1 MKQLVF
7 KSVLVFLAINLW
19 TYQLHA
25 ENEIPT
31 SKQITKRKDFTK
43 TIKEEFQISAKGE
56 VAIHNKYG
64 EVNVKVWDQNKVKIV
79 VNITVNAR
87 NENDAQAVFDRIDID
102 FSNGSSFVKA
112 ATTIGAQKKSWS
124 WWGGSDKHDYTIDY
138 EVHMPRTGELDVHN
152 KYGNTFVE
160 EIDNKVSLEVKYGNF
175 RLDAARELDV
185 YLGYGNGTVIKS
197 GDTRA
202 VISYSKFRLKEAQDL
217 DVESKYSK
225 IYLDNGDDVISESKY
240 DTYSLGK
247 IGDFTNNGKYD
258 NIEIVSVR
266 NLNTFSKYSNLIIEK
281 INNSAIFDLH
291 HGGVRI
297 DKLEKGFSEVRIN
310 SKYTDFKIF
319 VAQGASYSVDIETT
333 HAGIYYP
340 DDMNVTYEMSKSS
353 DHALEGYVGSKGQ
366 GGKIKAR
373 LNYGGIKV
381 KKAF

>member
-1 MKQLVF
+1 MMKQLVF
-7 KSVLVFLAINLW
+7 KWVLVFLAINLW
-19 TYQLHA
+19 TCQLYA

-31 SKQITKRKDFTK
+31 LKQITKRKDFTK
-43 TIKEEFQISAKGE
+43 TIKEEFQISAAGE
-56 VAIHNKYG
+56 VAVHNKYG

-79 VNITVNAR
+79 VHITVNAR

-112 ATTIGAQKKSWS
+112 ETSIESQKKSWS

-138 EVHMPRTGELDVHN
+138 EVHMPRTGELEVHN

-185 YLGYGNGTVIKS
+185 YLGYGNGTVVKS

-225 IYLDNGDDVISESKY
+225 IYLDKGNDVNSESKY
-240 DTYSLGK
+240 DTYSLGT

-258 NIEIVSVR
+258 NIEIASVR
-266 NLNTFSKYSNLIIEK
+266 NLNTFSKYSNFVIENVK
-281 INNSAIFDLH
+281 NSAIFELQ

-297 DKLEKGFSEVRIN
+297 DRLEKGFSKVRIN

-319 VAQGASYSVDIETT
+319 IAQGASYEVDIETT
-333 HAGIYYP
+333 YASIYYP
-340 DDMNVTYEMSKSS
+340 DALNVTYEMSKSS
-353 DHALEGYVGSKGQ
+353 NHTLEGYMGNKGS

-373 LNYGGIKV
+373 LSYGAIKI
-381 KKAF
+381 K